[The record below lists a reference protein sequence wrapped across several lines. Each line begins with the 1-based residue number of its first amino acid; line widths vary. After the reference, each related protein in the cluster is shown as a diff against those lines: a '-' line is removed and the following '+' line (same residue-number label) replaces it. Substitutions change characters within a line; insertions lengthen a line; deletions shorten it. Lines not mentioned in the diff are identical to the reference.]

1 MSALDTVLAGLQS
14 NGCSPHQANQGH
26 PGALDHL
33 EAEFGGSEPMAI
45 ARTVEPPMMPT
56 IGQWGRFLTVGQLFQ
71 DTASEPDWLWHG
83 VVVVGGACLLC
94 AKPKVGKST
103 FLRQFALCVARGEP
117 FLGRPTRQGK
127 VLYLAIEETPN
138 IFGPECRRVG
148 WTEEDPIVLRFGSVP
163 IGQHRQIVGELQA
176 LVKEGGYSL
185 LVVDTIG
192 RMARV
197 RSGNDYAEVSAAL
210 EPVIDLAR
218 ETGCAVVMTHHLGKN
233 DRETGDGSIGS
244 TAYFAAVDVSIDLKK
259 LNGNRVID
267 SVGRYGKPF
276 EQQVLEFDPDTRR
289 LSLGCS
295 LEAMQADDAQDR
307 LVDLVA
313 VHGPL
318 SRDTLKSLAKM
329 SATRFN
335 DALAT
340 CKEDQR
346 IEVLS
351 GRGKKGDPHVLA
363 VPKTSGEDGSDSG
376 SGFSSLCAEHESE
389 SAMELE
395 RRTLVKRVVHGENG
409 DARPSTTPGTWDGAV
424 SESGLGFSALGVEHE
439 SESAKGPEQRCLVHA
454 GQQVNQELDEG
465 EEY

>member
-1 MSALDTVLAGLQS
+1 MSALDTVLAALQS
-14 NGCSPHQANQGH
+14 KGCSPRESYQGH
-26 PGALDHL
+26 PDSWDRLEAGFDVSDGVALDDSVGAPVL
-33 EAEFGGSEPMAI
+33 TSGSWGG
-45 ARTVEPPMMPT
+45 
-56 IGQWGRFLTVGQLFQ
+56 FLTVGEMFQ
-71 DTASEPDWLWHG
+71 DTASEPEWLWDG
-83 VVVVGGACLLC
+83 VLVVGGVCLLC

-117 FLGRPTRQGK
+117 FLGRHTKKGK
-127 VLYLAIEETPN
+127 VLYLAIEETMN

-163 IGQHRQIVGELQA
+163 IGENRKIVDELKS

-244 TAYFAAVDVSIDLKK
+244 TAYFAAVDVSIDLKR
-259 LNGNRVID
+259 LNDNRVID
-267 SVGRYGKPF
+267 SVGRYGSPF
-276 EQQVLEFDPDTRR
+276 KQQGLEFDTDTRR
-289 LSLGCS
+289 LSIGCP
-295 LEAMQADDAQDR
+295 LAELQADDAEDR

-313 VHGPL
+313 THGPL
-318 SRDTLKSLAKM
+318 SRDKLRSLAKM

-340 CKEDQR
+340 CKGDQR

-351 GRGKKGDPHVLA
+351 GSGKKGDPHVLA

-376 SGFSSLCAEHESE
+376 FGFSALCAEHESE

-395 RRTLVKRVVHGENG
+395 RRTPAKRVVHGENG

-424 SESGLGFSALGVEHE
+424 SESGIGFSALGVEHE
-439 SESAKGPEQRCLVHA
+439 SESAKGPERRCLVQV